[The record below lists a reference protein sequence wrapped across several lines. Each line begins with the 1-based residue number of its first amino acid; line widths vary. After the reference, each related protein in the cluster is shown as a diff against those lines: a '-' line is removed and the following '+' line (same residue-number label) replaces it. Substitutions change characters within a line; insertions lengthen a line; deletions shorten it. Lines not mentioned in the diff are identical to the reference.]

1 MNEEELIERLT
12 AWLTDAYRATEQAG
26 GVPDAIVRQMPPA
39 LIGQLARNRIHLVYV
54 PPK

>member
-1 MNEEELIERLT
+1 MDENELIERLA
-12 AWLTDAYRATEQAG
+12 AWMADAYKATEQAG

-39 LIGQLARNRIHLVYV
+39 LIGLLARNRVHLVYV